1 MDTQGSSFD
10 GTMLEWLGWR
20 IAGVFITVITL
31 GIGFPWAFCMMYQWE
46 VNHTVINGK
55 RLKFNGTGGS
65 LIGHWI
71 LWWLLTIITFGIF
84 GLWVPVKIARWKA
97 ERTSFYDPAEVLN
110 KCPFCANEIKRE
122 DTICQFCN
130 KDLTIFMPTHKVRL
144 FTNAEGMSLREVPDA
159 RDEPFT
165 KLPNGT
171 EIEYLEIGDMVEL
184 AERKA
189 PWFKIRTKDNI
200 CGWCFSGSL
209 EKI

>member
-10 GTMLEWLGWR
+10 GTMLQWLGWR
-20 IAGVFITVITL
+20 IAGGFITIITL

-55 RLKFNGTGGS
+55 RLKFKGTGES

-71 LWWLLTIITFGIF
+71 LWWFLTIITFGIF

-97 ERTSFYDPAEVLN
+97 ERTSFYEP
-110 KCPFCANEIKRE
+110 
-122 DTICQFCN
+122 
-130 KDLTIFMPTHKVRL
+130 KDLTVFIPTHKVRL
-144 FTNAEGMSLREVPDA
+144 ITNADGMSLREDPNA
-159 RDEPFT
+159 RIEPFT
-165 KLPNGT
+165 KLPDGT
-171 EIEYLEIGDMVEL
+171 EVEYLETGVMADL
-184 AERKA
+184 AGKKA